1 MKITTIILL
10 LLLTG
15 CASLQCRH
23 EVLATAL
30 YAREQGRDV
39 MINVYSIDDT
49 RENYHAQSSYVENG
63 KKVYL
68 SQFAGFVFESESRTQ
83 PYYGYYADFTIEGFV
98 SMLKKGT
105 FDYYKD
111 KIILQGNR

>member
-15 CASLQCRH
+15 CASLLCRH

-39 MINVYSIDDT
+39 RINVYSIDDT
-49 RENYHAQSSYVENG
+49 KENYHAQSSYTENG
-63 KKVYL
+63 KKIYL

-83 PYYGYYADFTIEGFV
+83 TYCGYYAEFTIEEFIK
-98 SMLKKGT
+98 MLKKGT

-111 KIILQGNR
+111 EIIKE